1 MQKPLFLN
9 GFPNLISIGFLLLM
23 SCGVINASPSD
34 GRDGKCDGSNIPHSL
49 SGMDIVF
56 QIEKT
61 VTSFSGGY
69 PYKGAVVK
77 HYKKDGKFVAQGTG
91 TMQMQASDDQQF
103 SFGTYRYQRTG
114 ANTAVEKLINISVNN
129 TPSIIKYTF
138 ETSNSGKWEEDFG
151 NGQLKMSGSF
161 TLIPSDLPSER
172 HLAPNTKADTS
183 TALIIKSTISDLPTN
198 VYPTAGLVLQTYA
211 QDGTLAF
218 KGFGPGTVNSTGT
231 YKYTKISANTA
242 VEEVNQVSEFFT
254 FPYTMVYTFDTP
266 TSGKWFQNFGDGL
279 ILFSGTFDVFPN
291 K

>member
-34 GRDGKCDGSNIPHSL
+34 GKDGKCDGSNIPHSL

-103 SFGTYRYQRTG
+103 SFGT
-114 ANTAVEKLINISVNN
+114 
-129 TPSIIKYTF
+129 
-138 ETSNSGKWEEDFG
+138 
-151 NGQLKMSGSF
+151 
-161 TLIPSDLPSER
+161 
-172 HLAPNTKADTS
+172 
-183 TALIIKSTISDLPTN
+183 
-198 VYPTAGLVLQTYA
+198 
-211 QDGTLAF
+211 
-218 KGFGPGTVNSTGT
+218 
-231 YKYTKISANTA
+231 
-242 VEEVNQVSEFFT
+242 
-254 FPYTMVYTFDTP
+254 
-266 TSGKWFQNFGDGL
+266 
-279 ILFSGTFDVFPN
+279 
-291 K
+291 